1 MEWTLLLLDFYRMGI
16 CENHHISFCVESSL
30 GFKACQK
37 DEQGS
42 IFGYPA
48 VGFTQ
53 RVYLPAT
60 CQTLQHH

>member
-53 RVYLPAT
+53 RV
-60 CQTLQHH
+60 